1 VKAEVWVKT
10 ANVTVPYFDLKAQ
23 YGLLR
28 DEILEALDR
37 VSQNATFILG
47 EEVERFEQAFA
58 GYFEVKHCIAL
69 NSGTSA
75 LHLALLTA
83 GIGTGDEVITTANTF
98 IATAE
103 AIAYTG
109 ATPVFVDIDP
119 ATANI
124 DPERIEAAITKR
136 TRAIIP
142 VHLYGRPADMDSIME
157 IAERHRL
164 LVIEDA
170 CQAHGARYAGRR
182 VGGFGRAAAFSF
194 YPGKNLG
201 AYGEGGALTTNDD
214 DIASMARSLR
224 SHGESTRYLHKYV
237 GYNYRMDGFQ
247 AAVLNV
253 KLKYLEQWT
262 AKRQAFAA
270 LYRRWLQD
278 ANVRL
283 LEDPADTECVYHL
296 FVAYVDNRDKVR
308 TELEKLGV
316 QTAVHYPKPVHLQEA
331 FSYLERTPGSL
342 PFTERACEQ
351 ELGMPLFPEMTEEQ
365 VSYAAH
371 CLTEVVGNK

>member
-1 VKAEVWVKT
+1 MRT
-10 ANVTVPYFDLKAQ
+10 ASMTVPYFDLKAQ

-37 VSQNATFILG
+37 VCQNASFILG

-58 GYFEVKHCIAL
+58 KYCEVKHCVAL

-75 LHLALLTA
+75 LHLALLSA
-83 GIGTGDEVITTANTF
+83 GIGAGDEVITTSNTF

-109 ATPVFVDIDP
+109 ATPVFVDVEP

-124 DPERIEAAITKR
+124 DPAAIQSAITKR

-142 VHLYGRPADMDSIME
+142 VHLYGRPCNMDAILE
-157 IAERHRL
+157 IAKRHL
-164 LVIEDA
+164 LVVIEDA
-170 CQAHGARYAGRR
+170 CQAHGARYAGTR
-182 VGGFGRAAAFSF
+182 VGGFGHAAAFSF

-201 AYGEGGALTTNDD
+201 AYGEGGALTTNNDEV
-214 DIASMARSLR
+214 AALARSLR

-247 AAVLNV
+247 GAVLNV
-253 KLKYLEQWT
+253 KMKYLEQWT
-262 AKRQAFAA
+262 AKRQSCAE
-270 LYRRWLQD
+270 LYRRLLQG
-278 ANVRL
+278 AKVRL
-283 LEDPADTECVYHL
+283 PEDPAGAECVYHL
-296 FVAYVDNRDKVR
+296 FVAYVENRDQVR
-308 TELEKLGV
+308 SRLEKLGV

-331 FSYLERTPGSL
+331 FSNPERGPNQHL

-351 ELGMPLFPEMTEEQ
+351 VLSMPLFPEMTEEQ
-365 VSYAAH
+365 VTYAAH
-371 CLTEVVGNK
+371 CLSEVAGKE

>member
-1 VKAEVWVKT
+1 LKT
-10 ANVTVPYFDLKAQ
+10 ANATVPYFDLKAQ

-37 VSQNATFILG
+37 VCQNATFILG
-47 EEVERFEQAFA
+47 EEVEKFEQAFA
-58 GYFEVKHCIAL
+58 KYCEVKHCVAL

-75 LHLALLTA
+75 LHLALLAA
-83 GIGTGDEVITTANTF
+83 GIGAGDEVITTSNTF

-109 ATPVFVDIDP
+109 ATPVFVDIHP
-119 ATANI
+119 ETANI
-124 DPERIEAAITKR
+124 DPERIQAAITQH

-142 VHLYGRPADMDSIME
+142 VHLYGRPANLDSILE
-157 IAERHRL
+157 IAERHSL

-170 CQAHGARYAGRR
+170 CQAHGARYAGKR
-182 VGGFGRAAAFSF
+182 VGGFGHAAAFSF

-214 DIASMARSLR
+214 GVASMTRSLR
-224 SHGESTRYLHKYV
+224 SHGESTRYLHQYV

-253 KLKYLEQWT
+253 KMKYLKQWT
-262 AKRQAFAA
+262 AKRQASAG
-270 LYRRWLQD
+270 LYRRLLQD

-283 LEDPADTECVYHL
+283 LEDPPGAECVYHL
-296 FVAYVDNRDKVR
+296 FVAYTENRDRVR
-308 TELEKLGV
+308 AELGKLGV

-331 FSYLERTPGSL
+331 FSHLGQSPGSL
-342 PFTERACEQ
+342 PFTERACEHV
-351 ELGMPLFPEMTEEQ
+351 LSMPLFPEMTEEQ

-371 CLTEVVGNK
+371 CLAEVSGKK

>member
-1 VKAEVWVKT
+1 MKT

-37 VSQNATFILG
+37 VSQNASFILG
-47 EEVERFEQAFA
+47 EEVEHFESAFA
-58 GYFEVKHCIAL
+58 EYCQAKHCIAL

-75 LHLALLTA
+75 LHLALLTG
-83 GIGTGDEVITTANTF
+83 GIGAGDEVITTANTF

-109 ATPVFVDIDP
+109 ATPVFVDIHP
-119 ATANI
+119 ATANL
-124 DPERIEAAITKR
+124 DPERIEPAITKR

-142 VHLYGRPADMDSIME
+142 VHLYGRPANLDSIVE
-157 IAERHRL
+157 IAARHRL

-170 CQAHGARYAGRR
+170 CQAHGARYAGKR
-182 VGGFGRAAAFSF
+182 VGGFGHAAAFSF

-214 DIASMARSLR
+214 DVASIARSLR

-253 KLKYLEQWT
+253 KMKYVDQWT
-262 AKRQAFAA
+262 DKRQACAE
-270 LYRRWLQD
+270 LYRRLLHD
-278 ANVRL
+278 AEVRL
-283 LEDPADTECVYHL
+283 PEDPAGAECVYHL
-296 FVAYVDNRDKVR
+296 FVAYVENRDRVR
-308 TELEKLGV
+308 AELEKMGV

-331 FSYLERTPGSL
+331 FAHLEQGQGSL
-342 PFTERACEQ
+342 PFTERASEQ
-351 ELGMPLFPEMTEEQ
+351 VLSLPLFPEMTEEQ

-371 CLTEVVGNK
+371 CLSEAAGNK